1 MISGTSN
8 LRRTMRRASL
18 AAAFLVAVLAAGL
31 PVPGTAGSMS
41 ALEAIHHRGA
51 LIVGVKA
58 DFPPFGYIDD
68 RGQQV
73 GFDVDLAHEVAGVM
87 LGDPNKVKLRTVTSA
102 NRLWMLRAHDV
113 DAVMAS
119 MTITQERKQIIDFSV
134 PYFCSGHLIL
144 IRAAWAPWISGFPDL
159 NGRKVATVQGATGDT
174 VTRILAPRAERI
186 TFDQNAKAVLALKD
200 SRTDAFVQDD
210 VLLLGFAKQDPSL
223 KVVGWPPRMPGP
235 YGVGVPKGATDL
247 LGALNVALARI
258 RSSGVFNKMVAK
270 WFGDV
275 AHQLLPPAKCPPDL
289 RL

>member
-1 MISGTSN
+1 
-8 LRRTMRRASL
+8 MRRAGVV
-18 AAAFLVAVLAAGL
+18 AALLTAVLAAGL
-31 PVPGTAGSMS
+31 PVPGTAGSVA
-41 ALEAIHHRGA
+41 ALEAIHHHGA

-73 GFDVDLAHEVAGVM
+73 GFDVDLAHEVAAVL

-102 NRLWMLRAHDV
+102 NRIPMLRAHDV

-119 MTITQERKQIIDFSV
+119 MTITQERKQTIDFSV

-144 IRAAWAPWISGFPDL
+144 VRASNASINWFPDL
-159 NGRKVATVQGATGDT
+159 NARRVATVQGATGDT

-186 TFDQNAKAVLALKD
+186 TFDQNAEAVLALKD
-200 SRTDAFVQDD
+200 GRTDAFVQDD

-258 RSSGVFNKMVAK
+258 RSSGVYDKMVAK

-275 AHQLLPPAKCPPDL
+275 ARQLLPPAKCPPDL